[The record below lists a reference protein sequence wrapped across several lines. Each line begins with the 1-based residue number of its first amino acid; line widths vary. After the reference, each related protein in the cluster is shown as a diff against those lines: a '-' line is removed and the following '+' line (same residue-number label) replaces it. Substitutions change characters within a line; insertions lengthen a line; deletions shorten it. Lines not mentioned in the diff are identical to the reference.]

1 MLFGHSGIR
10 VFGTVSRYVLEKV
23 ETRVTKLFKQ
33 IIHSPSGIK
42 VFRYSGNQVFRYSCI
57 RVFGYSGIQVPP
69 PPIPGAVQGRLKSIL
84 YVPNVPVDKLTV
96 PRQKNYNRYIAEIR
110 EDLRWGHRDATIVTM
125 EIDRSGENWGSTYH
139 FDAVQSIRCKG
150 PDIFVMTIPD
160 MDLPFEDR
168 CLHRFLTIQE
178 RFRLIGYKAS
188 VSGMFKSKRAALKA
202 SGNAYTV
209 PMMASAILPLVRQA
223 IQSGV
228 ITPSHQKAK
237 SHSELFEMAASKRRR
252 LSQGSCS
259 VIHSKKR

>member
-1 MLFGHSGIR
+1 MFLKKSKHVLQNCLNKSFIPPRVSRYSGIR
-10 VFGTVSRYVLEKV
+10 V
-23 ETRVTKLFKQ
+23 
-33 IIHSPSGIK
+33 I
-42 VFRYSGNQVFRYSCI
+42 RYSGI
-57 RVFGYSGIQVPP
+57 HVFGYSGIQAFRYP
-69 PPIPGAVQGRLKSIL
+69 PPIPGAFQGRLKSIL

-125 EIDRSGENWGSTYH
+125 EIDRSGENWGSSYH

-188 VSGMFKSKRAALKA
+188 VRGMFKSKRAALKA
-202 SGNAYTV
+202 SGNAYTA